1 MEDEKTSNK
10 DKTESRGT
18 QVKVKGQGELW
29 TRYRVEKQLPMTGN
43 K

>member
-1 MEDEKTSNK
+1 MEDEKTLNK
-10 DKTESRGT
+10 DKTESRRT

-29 TRYRVEKQLPMTGN
+29 TRNGVEKQLPMTGN